1 MTKAIGQVVHGVD
14 RTEGLFSSD
23 SAPSAKA
30 PAVRTIHYLGSKLRL
45 LRSIGDAVAQVAPV
59 GATVCDLF
67 AGSGT
72 VSIFLGSRWNV
83 VAADVQEYSRVLCN
97 GLLKPPPTI
106 SERAT
111 VGSDLVQ
118 RARSSPLRHALRE
131 SLAGL
136 VDYERDCAVDA
147 AAGNTDRLCD
157 LMECPP
163 LISGASDEEL
173 QGPLGSLCRAAR
185 DDLVM
190 RGLGDQVGSVMSTY
204 FGGVYFSWR
213 QAADFDALLAQIHR
227 MDPIYRDYYLAC
239 ALAAASDVVNTV
251 GKHFAQRA
259 RPRKAD
265 GVVKVGVIGNALKDR
280 SKDAFSAFLAN
291 IGRLNTVRSEQLQ
304 HHAVRRD
311 FRDLLDDPGVRFD
324 VLYADPPYTRDH
336 YSRYYHVLET
346 MARHDRPGISST
358 RIRSEGKA
366 RLSRGVYRRDRHQ
379 SPFCIHSRARDAF
392 HLLAAG
398 AAKRGVPLVLSY
410 SPYDESA
417 GHRPR
422 VLTASELLET
432 LKQYFSIIDVR
443 EIPNVAHSKLNL
455 VERNVSV
462 AGTAEM
468 LIVCRR

>member
-1 MTKAIGQVVHGVD
+1 M
-14 RTEGLFSSD
+14 
-23 SAPSAKA
+23 
-30 PAVRTIHYLGSKLRL
+30 RTIHYLGSKLRL
-45 LRSIGDAVAQVAPV
+45 LNPIGNAVAQVAQP

-97 GLLKPPPTI
+97 GLLKPPPTL

-111 VGSDLVQ
+111 VGRDLVQ
-118 RARSSPLRHALRE
+118 GARSSPLRCALRE
-131 SLAGL
+131 SLLGL
-136 VDYERDCAVDA
+136 LDYEHRCAVDA
-147 AAGNTDRLCD
+147 AAGNADRLCD

-163 LISGASDEEL
+163 LVSDASDDAPRGL
-173 QGPLGSLCRAAR
+173 LGSLCRAAW
-185 DDLVM
+185 DNLAM
-190 RGLGDQVGSVMSTY
+190 HGLGDQVGSVTSTY

-213 QAADFDALLAQIHR
+213 QAADFDALLGEIHR
-227 MDPIYRDYYLAC
+227 MDSVYRDYYLAC

-259 RPRKAD
+259 RPRKSD
-265 GVVKVGVIGNALKDR
+265 GVVKVGIIGNALRDR

-291 IGRLNTVRSEQLQ
+291 VGRLNTVRSDRLQ
-304 HHAVRRD
+304 HQAVRRD

-346 MARHDRPGISST
+346 MARHDRPDISST
-358 RIRSEGKA
+358 RIRSKGKA
-366 RLSRGVYRRDRHQ
+366 RLSRGIYRRDRHQ
-379 SPFCIHSRARDAF
+379 SPFCIHSRAKDAF
-392 HLLAAG
+392 RLLAAG

-422 VLTASELLET
+422 VLTANELLDT
-432 LKQYFSIIDVR
+432 LKQYYSMIDVC
-443 EIPNVAHSKLNL
+443 EIPNVSHSKLNL

-462 AGTAEM
+462 LSAAEM